1 LSPSTSQ
8 RAALALL
15 DAAYIHAS
23 IAASPLTW
31 AAPDGRVNW
40 TNGSCD
46 GNGSLQASLDAD
58 VPPASGTVLPTG
70 SHTYVVAFSNCLV
83 DGWSAVLTGSA
94 SAAYTV
100 AEWSNVTATVSAD
113 SVRGVGLEF
122 LSELSEV
129 TADGSAAWTS
139 SGSSPNTRTY
149 IPAAG
154 ARLVN
159 NSTGNA
165 ATFGG
170 GSYSMTRH
178 PGGRTEQRFDNL
190 NVALNG
196 VAYTLNGSLHSTF
209 GDRATH
215 TGEVRITSNG
225 TLVARVYGDARNA
238 LTVEVVMKLG
248 PF

>member
-15 DAAYIHAS
+15 DAANIHAS

-31 AAPDGRVNW
+31 AAMGGRVTW

-46 GNGSLQASLDAD
+46 GDGSLQASLDGGPSPEA
-58 VPPASGTVLPTG
+58 GTVLPTG
-70 SHTYVVAFSNCLV
+70 SHTYVVAFSDCLV
-83 DGWSAVLTGSA
+83 DGWSAALTGSA
-94 SAAYTV
+94 SAAYT
-100 AEWSNVTATVSAD
+100 AADWSNVSATVSAA
-113 SVRGVGLEF
+113 SVRGVALGF
-122 LSELSEV
+122 LSELSDV

-139 SGSSPNTRTY
+139 SGSSPNTTTY

-170 GSYSMTRH
+170 GSYSMTQ
-178 PGGRTEQRFDNL
+178 PGNGTVQRFDDL

-225 TLVARVYGDARNA
+225 TLVARVYGDPSNA
-238 LTVEVVMKLG
+238 LAVEILVKLG